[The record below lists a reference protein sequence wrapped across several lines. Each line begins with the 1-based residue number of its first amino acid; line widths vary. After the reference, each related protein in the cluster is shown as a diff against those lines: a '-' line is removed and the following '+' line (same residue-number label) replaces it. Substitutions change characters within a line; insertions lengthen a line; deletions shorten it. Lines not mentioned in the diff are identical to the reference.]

1 MGTLDT
7 QVTTTDQQFMAQALE
22 QARLAAQEEEV
33 PVGAVVVYRGQV
45 MGTGRNA
52 KERQRDPT
60 AHAEMIALRKAAHN
74 LNRWR
79 LENCTV
85 YVTLEPC
92 PMCIG
97 AMVSARVE
105 RLVFGCAD
113 PKSGAAVSLYR
124 LADDSRFNH
133 RMLVEGGVLGDEA
146 AALLQSF
153 FKERRENCKT

>member
-1 MGTLDT
+1 MGTLDIP
-7 QVTTTDQQFMAQALE
+7 VTTTDQQFMAQALE
-22 QARLAAQEEEV
+22 QACLAAREEEV
-33 PVGAVVVYRGQV
+33 PVGAVVVYQGRVIGI
-45 MGTGRNA
+45 GRNA

-60 AHAEMIALRKAAHN
+60 AHAEMIALREAAHN

-92 PMCIG
+92 PMCVG

-113 PKSGAAVSLYR
+113 PKSGAVVSLYR
-124 LADDSRFNH
+124 LADDPRLNH
-133 RMLVEGGVLGDEA
+133 RLLVEGGLMADEGA
-146 AALLQSF
+146 RLLQEF
-153 FKERRENCKT
+153 FQGRRET

>member
-1 MGTLDT
+1 LGTLDT
-7 QVTTTDQQFMAQALE
+7 KVTTTDHQFMAYALA
-22 QARLAAQEEEV
+22 QARQAATEEEV
-33 PVGAVVVYRGQV
+33 PVGAVVVYQGRVIGA
-45 MGTGRNA
+45 GRNA

-60 AHAEMIALRKAAHN
+60 AHAEMIALREAAHH

-124 LADDSRFNH
+124 LADDSRLNH
-133 RMLVEGGVLGDEA
+133 RILVEGGLQADEGA
-146 AALLQSF
+146 RLLQEF
-153 FKERRENCKT
+153 FQRRRDI

>member
-7 QVTTTDQQFMAQALE
+7 QVITTDQQFMAHALE
-22 QARLAAQEEEV
+22 QASLASREEEV

-45 MGTGRNA
+45 IGTGRNA
-52 KERQRDPT
+52 KERYRDPT
-60 AHAEMIALRKAAHN
+60 AHAEMIALREAAHN

-124 LADDSRFNH
+124 LADDPRLNH
-133 RMLVEGGVLGDEA
+133 RLLVEGGVLGDEA